1 MMASTQQ
8 CAPGLRNASCH
19 PTGCLL
25 EDGLCGTSEACVND
39 GMFGRCQKV
48 PGLDISR
55 YEVSPVALQHLRATL
70 QALSRT
76 GFMWQEDDTQ
86 RIMAQELAGLLRA
99 HPQHMETSSPARV
112 SQQNVDTERQYSLEN
127 DVALA
132 KTLQRYLPYLE
143 GLSHT
148 MALNAHQGMVHEKL
162 PAKGE
167 LPFPENILSYVAHK
181 SALTYPPETRAQNPK
196 AFPLR
201 TISQLQPDQLS
212 PKADSSVDRQ
222 HLMEALGTYTVR
234 MPPAL
239 AREGDPG
246 PRYIL
251 RSPSR
256 APRPLSALAP
266 PQKWLSAPGDTQQ
279 PLSTGNGVLVPSL
292 LKDLRRQQADVEHG
306 APIGLEGMADVIAVA
321 TARQGSRAWEDDS
334 PGSSE
339 EFPFCQVNHLS
350 VPPGDLLE
358 DHGSPLLPGEH
369 PLEKSFPTEIK
380 KSEEPVASLSSE
392 EEDVGVENVKSQTYS
407 KDFLEK
413 ANAEPRATG
422 LGGLQSWDPGALQD
436 VQSPQAGAQV
446 PPGGGLQLE
455 ARPSEG
461 EELGYIV
468 TDTDPLSPEKGRQLM
483 EDVARLLQVPPNIFE
498 DIDVLGPAVT
508 FKVGANVRNVTTAD
522 VARATADHK
531 NQLAD
536 TSELKILQSGTGPG
550 LQPQGSYVVSESL
563 HCVASLQQIRPGDAG
578 QTGACQCLTIAE
590 SRSLSVSVHS
600 TLGLWFAQFGCCHL
614 TNLPFSITEGEN
626 LLHKVTGQQTLT
638 CSEQRAGPPAGTR
651 GHQVSAV
658 TERGGFGLVS
668 VSTDRGAGQSGY
680 GEWLCAPVVL
690 GDTDSARPHAL
701 HLSALSSKLKLL
713 PHRGDQEDS
722 TKFIVL
728 TFLSMACIVGVLLAS
743 SLIYCLRHSSHHKL
757 KKKLSGLGGDPSADA
772 TAAYQELC
780 RQHMAVRLP
789 DRPEGPHASRISSV
803 SSQFSDGPMPSP
815 SARSSTSSWSE
826 EPVQSNMDISTGHM
840 ILAYME
846 DHLQNKNRLEKE
858 WEALC
863 AYQAEPSSSLAAQR
877 EENLAKNRCPAVL
890 TYDHSRIL
898 LKAENSHGNS
908 DYINASPI
916 MDHDPRNPAY
926 ITTQGPLPATV
937 ADFWQ
942 MVWESGC
949 AVIVMLTPLTE
960 NGVRQCHH
968 YWPDEGSNLY
978 HIYEVNL
985 VSEHIWCEDFLV
997 RSFYLKNLQTHETR
1011 TVTQFHFLSWYDQGV
1026 PSSTRSLLDFRRKVN
1041 KCYRG
1046 RSCPII
1052 VHCSDGAG
1060 RSGTY
1065 ILIDMVLNKMAKG
1078 AKEIDIAATLEHL
1091 RDQRPG
1097 MVQTKEQF
1105 EFALTAVAEEVN
1117 AILRALPQ

>member
-1 MMASTQQ
+1 MGPLPPLLLLLLLLLPLALPA
-8 CAPGLRNASCH
+8 APAPAPRSRQLPGRL
-19 PTGCLL
+19 GCLL

-76 GFMWQEDDTQ
+76 GFMWQDDDTQ

-339 EFPFCQVNHLS
+339 VNHLS

-536 TSELKILQSGTGPG
+536 TSELKILQSGTGP
-550 LQPQGSYVVSESL
+550 
-563 HCVASLQQIRPGDAG
+563 
-578 QTGACQCLTIAE
+578 
-590 SRSLSVSVHS
+590 
-600 TLGLWFAQFGCCHL
+600 
-614 TNLPFSITEGEN
+614 
-626 LLHKVTGQQTLT
+626 
-638 CSEQRAGPPAGTR
+638 
-651 GHQVSAV
+651 
-658 TERGGFGLVS
+658 
-668 VSTDRGAGQSGY
+668 
-680 GEWLCAPVVL
+680 
-690 GDTDSARPHAL
+690 
-701 HLSALSSKLKLL
+701 SSKLKLL

>member
-1 MMASTQQ
+1 MHSR
-8 CAPGLRNASCH
+8 CLPLRPESHFIVRALGSASCQ
-19 PTGCLL
+19 PSLYCITGSCWISLVSVWPGP
-25 EDGLCGTSEACVND
+25 ED
-39 GMFGRCQKV
+39 GMFGRCQKI
-48 PGLDISR
+48 PPLDTSG
-55 YEVSPVALQHLRATL
+55 YEVSPAALQHLRVTL
-70 QALSRT
+70 QALSHSGFTWQDDYIQRT
-76 GFMWQEDDTQ
+76 
-86 RIMAQELAGLLRA
+86 MAQELAGLPRA
-99 HPQHMETSSPARV
+99 PPQHMGTFGPART
-112 SQQNVDTERQYSLEN
+112 SQQNVGAERQYSLED

-132 KTLQRYLPYLE
+132 KALQHYLLYLE
-143 GLSHT
+143 ALSHAT
-148 MALNAHQGMVHEKL
+148 GTSAHHRREHEKP

-167 LPFPENILSYVAHK
+167 EPFPENILTYVTRT
-181 SALTYPPETRAQNPK
+181 SSLSYPPVSQVQSPEAL
-196 AFPLR
+196 PLR
-201 TISQLQPDQLS
+201 TLGRLQPDELS
-212 PKADSSVDRQ
+212 PQADSSADR
-222 HLMEALGTYTVR
+222 LRPMAARVAYTAPRPPVLAGESDLGS
-234 MPPAL
+234 
-239 AREGDPG
+239 
-246 PRYIL
+246 RYIL
-251 RSPSR
+251 RNPSR
-256 APRPLSALAP
+256 APRPSSVLVA
-266 PQKWLSAPGDTQQ
+266 PQKWLSPPGHPQD
-279 PLSTGNGVLVPSL
+279 PLSTGDEVLVQSL
-292 LKDLRRQQADVEHG
+292 LKDLRRQQAG
-306 APIGLEGMADVIAVA
+306 AEQEAPAGMEGMADMMASS
-321 TARQGSRAWEDDS
+321 ARQDERPAEGQAITRQGAEGQPQELLGGREAALQGDRAWEDSS

-339 EFPFCQVNHLS
+339 ASHLS
-350 VPPGDLLE
+350 VRLGDILQ
-358 DHGSPLLPGEH
+358 DHRSPLLPGEL
-369 PLEKSFPTEIK
+369 PPEQAFPTEIK
-380 KSEEPVASLSSE
+380 KSEESVASLSSE

-407 KDFLEK
+407 KDLSENLK
-413 ANAEPRATG
+413 AEPRVAG
-422 LGGLQSWDPGALQD
+422 LGRLQNWDPEAPQEA
-436 VQSPQAGAQV
+436 QSPQTGQWG
-446 PPGGGLQLE
+446 PLGEGLQLE
-455 ARPSEG
+455 ARPSEV
-461 EELGYIV
+461 EEPGYIV
-468 TDTDPLSPEKGRQLM
+468 TGSDLLSPEKGKQLM
-483 EDVARLLQVPPNIFE
+483 SDVAHLLQVPPSIFE
-498 DIDVLGPAVT
+498 DIEVVGPAVT
-508 FKVGANVRNVTTAD
+508 FKVGANARNMTTAD
-522 VARATADHK
+522 VVKATADHR
-531 NQLAD
+531 NQLEEA
-536 TSELKILQSGTGPG
+536 SGLRILQSGTGP
-550 LQPQGSYVVSESL
+550 
-563 HCVASLQQIRPGDAG
+563 
-578 QTGACQCLTIAE
+578 
-590 SRSLSVSVHS
+590 
-600 TLGLWFAQFGCCHL
+600 
-614 TNLPFSITEGEN
+614 
-626 LLHKVTGQQTLT
+626 
-638 CSEQRAGPPAGTR
+638 
-651 GHQVSAV
+651 
-658 TERGGFGLVS
+658 
-668 VSTDRGAGQSGY
+668 
-680 GEWLCAPVVL
+680 
-690 GDTDSARPHAL
+690 
-701 HLSALSSKLKLL
+701 SSKLL
-713 PHRGDQEDS
+713 PHGREQEDS

-728 TFLSMACIVGVLLAS
+728 TFLSLACIVGVLLAS

-757 KKKLSGLGGDPSADA
+757 KKKLSGLGGDTSADA

-780 RQHMAVRLP
+780 RQRMAVRPP
-789 DRPEGPHASRISSV
+789 DRPEGPHTSRISSV

-960 NGVRQCHH
+960 NGIRQCHH

>member
-1 MMASTQQ
+1 MGPPLPPLLLPLLLLLLPPLALPA
-8 CAPGLRNASCH
+8 APAPAPRGWQLPGRL
-19 PTGCLL
+19 GCLL
-25 EDGLCGTSEACVND
+25 EDGLCGATEACVND
-39 GMFGRCQKV
+39 GVFGRCQKF
-48 PGLDISR
+48 PALDTSR
-55 YEVSPVALQHLRATL
+55 YEVSPMALQHLRVTW

-76 GFMWQEDDTQ
+76 GFTWQDDYAQ
-86 RIMAQELAGLLRA
+86 RIMAQELAGLPRA
-99 HPQHMETSSPARV
+99 HPQRTETSSPART
-112 SQQNVDTERQYSLEN
+112 SQQNLDTERQYSLEDN
-127 DVALA
+127 VALA

-143 GLSHT
+143 ALSHT
-148 MALNAHQGMVHEKL
+148 TASSAHRRREREKL
-162 PAKGE
+162 PAKDE
-167 LPFPENILSYVAHK
+167 APFPENILTYVTRT
-181 SALTYPPETRAQNPK
+181 SALTYPPMTRVQHPG

-201 TISQLQPDQLS
+201 TLSRLQPDELS
-212 PKADSSVDRQ
+212 LKADSSVDRQ
-222 HLMEALGTYTVR
+222 HLMAALGAYTAR
-234 MPPAL
+234 RPPVL
-239 AREGDPG
+239 TREGDPG
-246 PRYIL
+246 LRYIL
-251 RSPSR
+251 RNPSR
-256 APRPLSALAP
+256 APKPLSALAA
-266 PQKWLSAPGDTQQ
+266 PQKWLSPPGDPQD
-279 PLSTGNGVLVPSL
+279 PLSTGDGGDGGDGEGVMVKVVMMVVMMVVVVKVVMVMMVVMVKVVMKVVMMVVMSPLGHGAGHTLPSRFAVAPSLEAAPTCAPGAVSERGSLDKDNFCSPISCAPGWLCEGNYIPLLPRGPEALVRSL

-306 APIGLEGMADVIAVA
+306 APAELEGVADVIAA
-321 TARQGSRAWEDDS
+321 AARQVGVAQVTERGRTTAQAPASVSREI
-334 PGSSE
+334 
-339 EFPFCQVNHLS
+339 PFRQVSHLS
-350 VPPGDLLE
+350 VRLGDLLQ
-358 DHGSPLLPGEH
+358 DHRSPLPPGGP
-369 PLEKSFPTEIK
+369 PLERSFPTETK

-392 EEDVGVENVKSQTYS
+392 EEDVGVENVKSQAYS
-407 KDFLEK
+407 KDLSEK
-413 ANAEPRATG
+413 PNAEPRAAG
-422 LGGLQSWDPGALQD
+422 LGGLHSWDPGAPQEA
-436 VQSPQAGAQV
+436 QSPQAGARG
-446 PPGGGLQLE
+446 PPGEGLQLE
-455 ARPSEG
+455 ARPSDG
-461 EELGYIV
+461 EEPGYIV
-468 TDTDPLSPEKGRQLM
+468 TGSDPLSPEKGKQLM
-483 EDVARLLQVPPNIFE
+483 DDVAHLLQVPPSIFE

-508 FKVGANVRNVTTAD
+508 FKVSANVRNVTTAD
-522 VARATADHK
+522 VAKATADHK
-531 NQLAD
+531 NQLEE
-536 TSELKILQSGTGPG
+536 TSGLRILQSGTGP
-550 LQPQGSYVVSESL
+550 S
-563 HCVASLQQIRPGDAG
+563 
-578 QTGACQCLTIAE
+578 
-590 SRSLSVSVHS
+590 SR
-600 TLGLWFAQFGCCHL
+600 
-614 TNLPFSITEGEN
+614 
-626 LLHKVTGQQTLT
+626 
-638 CSEQRAGPPAGTR
+638 
-651 GHQVSAV
+651 
-658 TERGGFGLVS
+658 
-668 VSTDRGAGQSGY
+668 
-680 GEWLCAPVVL
+680 
-690 GDTDSARPHAL
+690 
-701 HLSALSSKLKLL
+701 LKPL
-713 PHRGDQEDS
+713 PHQREQEDS

-743 SLIYCLRHSSHHKL
+743 GLIYCLRHSSHHKL
-757 KKKLSGLGGDPSADA
+757 KKKLSGLGGDASADA

-780 RQHMAVRLP
+780 RQRMAVRPP

-863 AYQAEPSSSLAAQR
+863 AYQAEPSSSLTAQR

-1105 EFALTAVAEEVN
+1105 EFALTAVAVEVN